1 MPLALSSNP
10 RDPRNRGRLHK
21 SACPS
26 GRLCHSGLLPGC
38 HSLHAEIRRVRRR
51 GRELRPSPYPLGRSP
66 LDARGCCRPPFIYAP
81 PTPLTNPPS
90 DRFQISSENNKD
102 LQRKPRKVLGKV
114 PRYNH
119 HRNVFYRF
127 SLCNS
132 SPPSSA
138 SGTKEV
144 ICDAGLP
151 RHLLYFNHASTY
163 HGLWCFIRCH
173 DLKGAVEM

>member
-1 MPLALSSNP
+1 MENKNWHAQGQLAALW
-10 RDPRNRGRLHK
+10 
-21 SACPS
+21 
-26 GRLCHSGLLPGC
+26 HSQVRTEEPG
-38 HSLHAEIRRVRRR
+38 RRR
-51 GRELRPSPYPLGRSP
+51 DKDPAVDPITAWLGNLFKIQIFLCLYFCTCKRVTNSSCSLPVLLR
-66 LDARGCCRPPFIYAP
+66 
-81 PTPLTNPPS
+81 
-90 DRFQISSENNKD
+90 SSENNKD

-127 SLCNS
+127 SLRNS